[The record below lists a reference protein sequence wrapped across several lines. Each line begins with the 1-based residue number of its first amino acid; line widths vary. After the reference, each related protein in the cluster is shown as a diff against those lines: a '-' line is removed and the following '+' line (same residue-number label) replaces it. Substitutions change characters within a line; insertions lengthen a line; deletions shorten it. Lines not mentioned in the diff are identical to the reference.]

1 MSAYMKS
8 HSISYVILSDIFKS
22 FQDVRSSEDGI
33 LKLGPQATD
42 ALFLKDGYF
51 VLKFWSFGQISI
63 KALLRCFDVLHVF
76 FHYVF
81 QHVDFSTG

>member
-8 HSISYVILSDIFKS
+8 HSISYVILGDIFKS
-22 FQDVRSSEDGI
+22 LQEVRSSEDGI

-51 VLKFWSFGQISI
+51 VLKFWSFGSDPGR
-63 KALLRCFDVLHVF
+63 RC
-76 FHYVF
+76 
-81 QHVDFSTG
+81 

>member
-1 MSAYMKS
+1 MS
-8 HSISYVILSDIFKS
+8 SYVILSDIFKS

-51 VLKFWSFGQISI
+51 VLKFWSFGQISR
-63 KALLRCFDVLHVF
+63 KALLRYVDVLHVF

-81 QHVDFSTG
+81 QHVDVSTG